1 MNKAEQWI
9 VSSLLVIA
17 LLTFFFPLTTIRVP
31 VLGNM
36 DLSGYDLISK
46 AQVLNHDLDA
56 IGDKRLADMANG
68 PSEAAP
74 IASAPTP
81 QIAMPFS
88 VRKLLFCPNRN
99 PRKLY
104 MCFNSSFDLSP
115 SCKARTQERTSGF
128 RMYGCNHSNH
138 SSGNCKFRHP
148 HVVSESNNQ

>member
-56 IGDKRLADMANG
+56 IGDQRLADMANG

-74 IASAPTP
+74 IASV
-81 QIAMPFS
+81 
-88 VRKLLFCPNRN
+88 VRHK
-99 PRKLY
+99 
-104 MCFNSSFDLSP
+104 
-115 SCKARTQERTSGF
+115 
-128 RMYGCNHSNH
+128 
-138 SSGNCKFRHP
+138 
-148 HVVSESNNQ
+148 